1 MKIVHIITSLH
12 GGGRERRLVQLSKGL
27 SADTNIKQYI
37 LILSPEIDYPE
48 ASNYAQIIQLQNS
61 SRIVLFKSLTDKL
74 LEIKP
79 DIVHDWT
86 GISLILTTLS
96 IMKYRLKFKYIEGF
110 IADGNPL
117 KTALSRIT
125 VRISFIVADAI
136 ISNSRAGLSAKHAPL
151 SKSHVFYNG
160 FDFNRIKNI
169 TKNDIIEFRQELGLS
184 EQTKI
189 ISMLARHD
197 PAKDW
202 ETFLDVAQEMQK
214 THSDIVFLSVGKGSD
229 LESFNEDIKRRSL
242 NNVKSLGFRHDA
254 ERIIAAS
261 YLTLLFSNEK
271 VHAEGVSNSI
281 MESMAAGVPVIA
293 SDGGGTSEIISDNID
308 GYIINCK
315 DIHAIVQ
322 RIETLLND
330 SQLYHE
336 MSEKAQ
342 NKISHNFN
350 LDIMTE
356 KYRNLYYSI
365 LKLDL

>member
-184 EQTKI
+184 DQTKI
-189 ISMLARHD
+189 ISMLARHN

-202 ETFLDVAQEMQK
+202 GTFLDVAQEMQK
-214 THSDIVFLSVGKGSD
+214 THDDIVFLSVGKGSD
-229 LESFNEDIKRRSL
+229 LASFNNDIRRRAL

-293 SDGGGTSEIISDNID
+293 SNGGGTPEIITDTEDS
-308 GYIINCK
+308 YIIMPGDTMTAVSRINNLLSDERLYK
-315 DIHAIVQ
+315 TISSKAVTKIHNNFDISLMI
-322 RIETLLND
+322 D
-330 SQLYHE
+330 
-336 MSEKAQ
+336 
-342 NKISHNFN
+342 
-350 LDIMTE
+350 
-356 KYRNLYYSI
+356 KYQKLYYQI
-365 LKLDL
+365 TTI

>member
-48 ASNYAQIIQLQNS
+48 ASNYAHIIQLQNS
-61 SRIVLFKSLTDKL
+61 SRMVLFKSLTDKL

-125 VRISFIVADAI
+125 VRFSFIVADAI

-169 TKNDIIEFRQELGLS
+169 TKDDIFEFRQELGLNDH
-184 EQTKI
+184 TKI

-202 ETFLDVAQEMQK
+202 GTFLDVAQEMQK
-214 THSDIVFLSVGKGSD
+214 THDDIVFLSVGKGSD
-229 LESFNEDIKRRSL
+229 LESFNNDIKRRAL

-271 VHAEGVSNSI
+271 IHAEGVSNSI

-293 SDGGGTSEIISDNID
+293 SNGGGTPEIITDTEDS
-308 GYIINCK
+308 YIIMPGDTMTAVLRINNLLSDERLYK
-315 DIHAIVQ
+315 NISSKAVKKIHNNFDI
-322 RIETLLND
+322 
-330 SQLYHE
+330 
-336 MSEKAQ
+336 
-342 NKISHNFN
+342 N
-350 LDIMTE
+350 LMIGE
-356 KYRNLYYSI
+356 YQKLYYQI
-365 LKLDL
+365 TTL

>member
-125 VRISFIVADAI
+125 VRFSFIVADAI

-184 EQTKI
+184 DQTKI

-202 ETFLDVAQEMQK
+202 GTFLDVAQEMQK
-214 THSDIVFLSVGKGSD
+214 THDDIVFLSVGKGSD
-229 LESFNEDIKRRSL
+229 LASFNNDIRRRAL

-293 SDGGGTSEIISDNID
+293 SNGGGTPEIITDTEDS
-308 GYIINCK
+308 YIIMPGDTMTAVSRINNLLSDERLYK
-315 DIHAIVQ
+315 TISSKAVTKIHNNFDISLMI
-322 RIETLLND
+322 D
-330 SQLYHE
+330 
-336 MSEKAQ
+336 
-342 NKISHNFN
+342 
-350 LDIMTE
+350 
-356 KYRNLYYSI
+356 KYQKLYYQI
-365 LKLDL
+365 TTI

>member
-48 ASNYAQIIQLQNS
+48 ASNYAHIIQLQNS
-61 SRIVLFKSLTDKL
+61 SRMVLFKSLTDKL

-125 VRISFIVADAI
+125 VRFSFIVADAI

-169 TKNDIIEFRQELGLS
+169 TKDDIFEFRQELGLS
-184 EQTKI
+184 DQTKI

-202 ETFLDVAQEMQK
+202 GTFLDVAQEMQK
-214 THSDIVFLSVGKGSD
+214 THDDIVFLSVGKGSD
-229 LESFNEDIKRRSL
+229 LASFNNDIRRRAL

-293 SDGGGTSEIISDNID
+293 SNGGGTPEIISDKID
-308 GYIINCK
+308 GFIIDNRN
-315 DIHAIVQ
+315 IPSIVEK
-322 RIETLLND
+322 IERLLNN
-330 SQLYHE
+330 QVQYKK

-342 NKISHNFN
+342 EKIKNHFS
-350 LDIMTE
+350 IEQMTE
-356 KYRNLYYSI
+356 KYVNLYYSLI
-365 LKLDL
+365 SYL

>member
-27 SADTNIKQYI
+27 SADNNIKQYI

-48 ASNYAQIIQLQNS
+48 VSNYVQIIQLQNS
-61 SRIVLFKSLTDKL
+61 SRIVLYKSLTDKL

-86 GISLILTTLS
+86 GIPLILSTLF
-96 IMKYRLKFKYIEGF
+96 IMKCRLKFKYIEGF

-117 KTALSRIT
+117 KTFLSRIT
-125 VRISFIVADAI
+125 ARISFMVADAI

-202 ETFLDVAQEMQK
+202 GTFLDVAQEMQK

-293 SDGGGTSEIISDNID
+293 SNGGGTPEIIADAEDS
-308 GYIINCK
+308 YIIMPGDTKAAVLRINNLLADERLYK
-315 DIHAIVQ
+315 SISSKAVTKIHNNFDISLMIG
-322 RIETLLND
+322 
-330 SQLYHE
+330 
-336 MSEKAQ
+336 
-342 NKISHNFN
+342 
-350 LDIMTE
+350 
-356 KYRNLYYSI
+356 KYQKLYYQI
-365 LKLDL
+365 TTI